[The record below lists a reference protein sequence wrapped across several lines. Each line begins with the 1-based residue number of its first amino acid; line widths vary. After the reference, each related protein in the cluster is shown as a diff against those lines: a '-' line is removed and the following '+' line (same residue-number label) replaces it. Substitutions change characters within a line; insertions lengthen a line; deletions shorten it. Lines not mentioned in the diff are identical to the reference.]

1 MKAVQAVAAA
11 IAGEGGLIGFV
22 KEYFS
27 SAGFTPRG
35 HGYVW
40 KPELVS
46 LHVVSDALIAVAYL
60 TIPVTLIYIARKRKD
75 LPFDW
80 MFACFGI
87 FILAC
92 GLTHGFEIWT
102 VWAPH
107 HWVLGSMKAVTA
119 IASFGTVALL
129 IHLIPRLLLLPSP
142 AVVHQVNSA
151 LRTEVEERRR
161 VEDELR
167 VSELRFRSVTQS
179 IGDGIISSGSDGRIV
194 LWNSGA
200 AKIFGCGEEEMLG
213 QQLELI
219 MPERFRGMHQIET
232 ARCLAGGEARV
243 VGKTVEL
250 VGLRQDRSEFP
261 IELTLSSWTADE
273 GVFFTGIVRDI
284 TARNETAE
292 ALQRVASIVESSD
305 DAILSQTLAGTITS
319 WNRGAEILYGYT
331 AAEAIGA
338 SVLMLFPPDRVV
350 EEQGFMAH
358 VARNEALQHL
368 ETIRRRK
375 DGSLVN
381 VSMTISPIKDT
392 EGRIIGAS
400 KIARDITA
408 RLRVEQELKEAKVVA
423 ALRESAQRYSFLADA
438 VPQIIWTARP
448 DGGLDYYNK
457 AWYEYTGSTFEQ
469 SKDWGWGAVVHPDD
483 LAQCVDCW
491 TRSFT
496 TGAKYEVEYRFKQ
509 QSDGVYRWHLGRA
522 LPMRSE
528 QGEIVQWVGS
538 CTDIHDAKLRKET
551 LEASNNDLTLRVE
564 ERTAELLA
572 AKEAAESAN
581 RAKSEFVANMSHEI
595 RTPMNGVIGMTGLL
609 LDTNLT
615 PEQRD
620 HAQTI
625 KHSGEALLNIINDIL
640 DFSKIEAGKLD
651 MEKVDLELPDVI
663 RGAVDLMHVQ
673 ATMKGVAFHSTMNRD
688 VPVRLRGDGGRLRQV
703 LLNLIGNAIKFTA
716 EGEVKLHVSVDRQ
729 SDEMAMLRFEVTD
742 TGIGI
747 TPEAQT
753 SLFLAFTQADG
764 STTRRY
770 GGTGL
775 GLTISKQLVTKMH
788 GHIGVES
795 TAGKGS
801 MFWFNVK
808 LAKSSPAATAAAN
821 AEREQTLERIG
832 GQRVL
837 IAEDNVV
844 NQRVV
849 AHQVRRLG
857 YAADTVAD
865 GKEALEALSRIPYDI
880 ILMDCHMP
888 ELDGYETTKRIRA
901 TAGGHQ
907 PYIIAITANAMQGDK
922 DFCFAAGMS
931 GYVSKPV
938 RSAELQAALE
948 KRMLA
953 PLS

>member
-1 MKAVQAVAAA
+1 MQN
-11 IAGEGGLIGFV
+11 F
-22 KEYFS
+22 FS
-27 SAGFTPRG
+27 SDGFMPHG
-35 HGYVW
+35 HCYLW
-40 KPELVS
+40 KPELVC
-46 LHVVSDALIAVAYL
+46 LHVVSDALITLAYL
-60 TIPVTLIYIARKRKD
+60 TIPVTLIYIARKRRD

-92 GLTHGFEIWT
+92 GLTHALEIWT
-102 VWAPH
+102 LWTPYY
-107 HWVLGSMKAVTA
+107 WVLGSMKAVTA
-119 IASFGTVALL
+119 VASVATAALL
-129 IHLIPRLLLLPSP
+129 IQLIPRLLAIPSP
-142 AVVHQVNSA
+142 AILRQTNGALSA
-151 LRTEVEERRR
+151 EVAERRR

-167 VSELRFRSVTQS
+167 ASELRFRSVTQS
-179 IGDGIISSGSDGRIV
+179 IGDAVVSSGSDGSIV

-200 AKIFGCGEEEMLG
+200 AKIFGYREEEMLG

-219 MPERFRGMHQIET
+219 MPERFRAMHRIGM
-232 ARCLAGGEARV
+232 ARVRAGGEARV
-243 VGKTVEL
+243 IGKTVEL
-250 VGLRQDRSEFP
+250 IGLRQDGNEFP
-261 IELTLSSWTADE
+261 IELTLSTWQTEE
-273 GVFFTGIVRDI
+273 GVFFTGIIRDI
-284 TARNETAE
+284 TARKQTEE
-292 ALQRVASIVESSD
+292 ALQRAASIVESSD
-305 DAILSQTLAGTITS
+305 DAILSQTLTGTITS
-319 WNRGAEILYGYT
+319 WNRGAENLYGYPAT
-331 AAEAIGA
+331 EAIGA
-338 SVLMLFPPDRVV
+338 SVRMLFPPDRVD
-350 EEQGFMAH
+350 EEQALIAR
-358 VARNEALQHL
+358 VERNEAVQHS
-368 ETIRRRK
+368 ETVRRRK

-381 VSMTISPIKDT
+381 VSLAISPIIDAD
-392 EGRIIGAS
+392 GQIIGAS

-408 RLRVEQELKEAKVVA
+408 RLRVEQELKEAKITA
-423 ALRESAQRYSFLADA
+423 ALRESAQRYSFLADT

-469 SKDWGWGAVVHPDD
+469 SRDWGWGAVVHPDD
-483 LAQCVDCW
+483 LAQCVARW
-491 TRSFT
+491 THSFT
-496 TGAKYEVEYRFKQ
+496 TGAKYEVEYRFRRE
-509 QSDGVYRWHLGRA
+509 SDGAYRWHLGRA
-522 LPMRSE
+522 LPLRNE
-528 QGEIVQWVGS
+528 EGEIIQWVGS
-538 CTDIHDAKLRKET
+538 CTDIDDAKLIKET
-551 LEASNNDLTLRVE
+551 LEASNDELARRVE

-572 AKEAAESAN
+572 AKDTAEAAN

-609 LDTNLT
+609 LDTDLT
-615 PEQRD
+615 QEQRD
-620 HAQTI
+620 HAHTI

-651 MEKVDLELPDVI
+651 IEKVDLELPDVI
-663 RGAVDLMHVQ
+663 RGAVDLMQ
-673 ATMKGVAFHSTMNRD
+673 GQTKAKGLAFDSQIEAD
-688 VPVRLRGDGGRLRQV
+688 VPVHLRGDGGRLRQV

-729 SDEMAMLRFEVTD
+729 TDEMAILRFQIID

-747 TPEAQT
+747 APDAQR
-753 SLFLAFTQADG
+753 SLFHAFTQADG
-764 STTRRY
+764 STTRKY

-795 TAGKGS
+795 TLGLGS
-801 MFWFNVK
+801 KFWFTVK
-808 LAKSSPAATAAAN
+808 LAKSSSVSGVAVETARARN
-821 AEREQTLERIG
+821 MERVA

-865 GKEALEALSRIPYDI
+865 GMEALEALSRVPYDI

-901 TAGGHQ
+901 TPGGHQ

-922 DFCFAAGMS
+922 DFCLAAGMN

-938 RSAELQAALE
+938 RTAELEAALE
-948 KRMLA
+948 QRALA
-953 PLS
+953 LES